1 MLIFVATKQARPC
14 RCRGPRPRRHDREG
28 RQGRFGCVTLDL
40 LLEDGDG
47 INVLKVIA
55 GARLAGPNVVISG
68 MDCRAS

>member
-1 MLIFVATKQARPC
+1 
-14 RCRGPRPRRHDREG
+14 
-28 RQGRFGCVTLDL
+28 VTLDL

-47 INVLKVIA
+47 ISVLKVIA